1 MNSKVSK
8 HIVELFSAECRLCKA
23 NIDILEEKLK
33 EMPGIDFIVHK
44 ASECVDGKCC
54 QLAASYGIFA
64 VPSIV
69 IDGKLIK
76 TGVVKNFEEISS
88 FLK

>member
-1 MNSKVSK
+1 MNSKYSK
-8 HIVELFSAECRLCKA
+8 HIVELFSAECRLCKTTA
-23 NIDILEEKLK
+23 DILEKKLK

-44 ASECVDGKCC
+44 ASECVDGQCC

-69 IDGKLIK
+69 IDGKLVR
-76 TGVVKNFEEISS
+76 TGVVKNFEEISQY
-88 FLK
+88 FA